1 MSIGL
6 VSLLL
11 ITMIATIVAFHILIN
26 QEVEQAITLGYM
38 KNLAIPTATMAV
50 LKQNDLEMIGN
61 DLSASARY
69 ISDLV
74 SNPEI
79 YLNKAFLKKTNI
91 YDGFWLAQLET
102 DDCTT
107 KDNTVYKFFFTGDI
121 L

>member
-1 MSIGL
+1 
-6 VSLLL
+6 
-11 ITMIATIVAFHILIN
+11 MIATIVAFHILIN

-74 SNPEI
+74 SDPEI
-79 YLNKAFLKKTNI
+79 YLNEIFLSKTNI
-91 YDGFWLAQLET
+91 YDGVKFARYET
-102 DDCTT
+102 NDCT
-107 KDNTVYKFFFTGDI
+107 KKNNTRYKFFFTGDI